1 MVIAITAI
9 VRTCP
14 LYSWVTAH
22 PLHAAPKVHELL
34 GGLVLGTI
42 MIIIVVIIIVIM
54 VTMIMIMVI
63 VPGRFTGSRFTCGY
77 FCACPCLIILAID
90 TVKEKLFKVSRRGQD
105 HLKISGFIEI
115 LSTYRENYLCLL
127 KSYLKVG

>member
-14 LYSWVTAH
+14 LYSWVTEH

-42 MIIIVVIIIVIM
+42 MIIIVVIMVIIIVIIM
-54 VTMIMIMVI
+54 VIMVIKIMILVI

-77 FCACPCLIILAID
+77 LCACPCLIILAID
-90 TVKEKLFKVSRRGQD
+90 TVKEKD
-105 HLKISGFIEI
+105 HLQISGFI
-115 LSTYRENYLCLL
+115 YP
-127 KSYLKVG
+127 SYIGKIICVF

>member
-1 MVIAITAI
+1 MVMVITTI

-42 MIIIVVIIIVIM
+42 MIIIVVKKIIIMVIMVIMVIIIVIM
-54 VTMIMIMVI
+54 IIIMVTMIIMVI

-77 FCACPCLIILAID
+77 LCACPCLIILAID
-90 TVKEKLFKVSRRGQD
+90 TVTEKLFKVSRRGQD
-105 HLKISGFIEI
+105 HLLGS
-115 LSTYRENYLCLL
+115 
-127 KSYLKVG
+127 

>member
-1 MVIAITAI
+1 MVMVITTI

-42 MIIIVVIIIVIM
+42 MIIIVVIMVIIIVIM
-54 VTMIMIMVI
+54 VTKIMILVI

-90 TVKEKLFKVSRRGQD
+90 TVKEKD
-105 HLKISGFIEI
+105 HLQISGFI
-115 LSTYRENYLCLL
+115 YP
-127 KSYLKVG
+127 SYIGKIICVF